1 MQGQG
6 LSGLGWQAR
15 LALAGA
21 VLVVIW
27 VLIALATG

>member
-6 LSGLGWQAR
+6 ISGLGWQMR

-27 VLIALATG
+27 ILIALTSG